1 MTSFPAVP
9 SLPRVARFEFFRKDN
24 ERSSGVWLVRQGA
37 LRFALPITTGPKPG
51 VADYLPAPYGLSGFS
66 APVEQVYPA
75 LTSFLELEDGRTVV
89 ATDGADSIEPSA
101 DNQSLKV
108 RWNRWA
114 LVGSPSGQLV
124 DVGLTSEVVW
134 RIDKGTLTRE
144 ETLSSKQPL
153 KIRSWRLAVPTTYDR
168 AETLLNN
175 KTRTDR
181 FSSKEE
187 SLEVSMV
194 HANFPMTTELFAT
207 GNSPLGRGVK
217 GAIPLHVVFES
228 RNLLVQTGKPM
239 RTRLALTVR

>member
-1 MTSFPAVP
+1 
-9 SLPRVARFEFFRKDN
+9 
-24 ERSSGVWLVRQGA
+24 
-37 LRFALPITTGPKPG
+37 
-51 VADYLPAPYGLSGFS
+51 
-66 APVEQVYPA
+66 
-75 LTSFLELEDGRTVV
+75 
-89 ATDGADSIEPSA
+89 
-101 DNQSLKV
+101 LKV

-134 RIDKGTLTRE
+134 RINKDTLIRE
-144 ETLSSKQPL
+144 ETLSAKQPI
-153 KIRSWRLAVPTTYDR
+153 KIRSWRLAVPTTYDHV
-168 AETLLNN
+168 ETLVSN

-181 FSSKEE
+181 FNSAEE

-194 HANFPMTTELFAT
+194 HANFPMTTQLFAT

-239 RTRLALTVR
+239 VTRLALTVR